1 MINFWKLAYK
11 EVKEQRDQLKAEREK
26 FEQMLNEECER
37 GYQME
42 GKYHDMK
49 AERNNLVDDLSWY
62 KEKVSRLERENY
74 DFKKRNAL
82 LMNTVD
88 DLDKENKALRLQ
100 SDTYFDEWQEEEKQK
115 NNYKDIWQML
125 KTETLKQLDTE
136 SERLKRAEKELDN
149 DIDNSYIIGKITGQR
164 VELINVLLT
173 ISSLDGTNEFINL
186 LSDTEDE

>member
-1 MINFWKLAYK
+1 MTSSKQNEK
-11 EVKEQRDQLKAEREK
+11 K

-42 GKYHDMK
+42 GKYHDIK

-62 KEKVSRLERENY
+62 KAKVSRLERENY

-100 SDTYFDEWQEEEKQK
+100 SDTYFDEWQETEKQK

>member
-100 SDTYFDEWQEEEKQK
+100 SDTYFDEWQETEKQK
-115 NNYKDIWQML
+115 
-125 KTETLKQLDTE
+125 
-136 SERLKRAEKELDN
+136 
-149 DIDNSYIIGKITGQR
+149 IIIKIYGKC
-164 VELINVLLT
+164 
-173 ISSLDGTNEFINL
+173 
-186 LSDTEDE
+186 